1 MNDRSIV
8 LYTGQ
13 DGYDMF
19 TDMLD
24 KATLVSI
31 IGYIYE
37 EDGLPE
43 AEKDRLVQMVNSDDS
58 DDLLIVKLY
67 LNSQHG
73 YTFHTPGT

>member
-1 MNDRSIV
+1 MSSRSIV

-13 DGYDMF
+13 EGYDRF

-24 KATLVSI
+24 KANLVSI
-31 IGYIYE
+31 IDYIYK

-43 AEKDRLVQMVNSDDS
+43 AEKDRLVQMVNSDDPG
-58 DDLLIVKLY
+58 DLLIAKLF

-73 YTFHTPGT
+73 YTFSTPGT